1 MHSNS
6 PEQQGELFSAQ
17 EQWRLRSPAGT
28 YSSTGN
34 LELSLATLE
43 QWKLPIRTYQQQQRY
58 AVQQPSLFPVAEAHP
73 ALIVDPW
80 ALPQHNPLFWRQK
93 RIGGDR
99 PAFYF
104 VMDYAYPL
112 LLYVGETGCG
122 QHRWQQEHDCKRYVA
137 HYLFAHR
144 QNKLATEVGIAFD
157 YRAPANRKQRQ
168 QQERQLIT
176 YWKSPFNK
184 ENRQYWQT
192 PFVGES

>member
-80 ALPQHNPLFWRQK
+80 SLPQHNPLFWRQK

-104 VMDYAYPL
+104 VIDYAYPL
-112 LLYVGETGCG
+112 LLYVGETGRG
-122 QHRWQQEHDCKRYVA
+122 QHRWQQEHDCKRYVQ
-137 HYLFAHR
+137 HYLFVHR
-144 QNKLATEVGIAFD
+144 QKQLAVEVGVAFD
-157 YRAPANRKQRQ
+157 YSAPTNRKHRQ
-168 QQERQLIT
+168 QQEQQLIT

-184 ENRQYWQT
+184 ENWQYWQT
-192 PFVGES
+192 PFVGGS